1 MSTDRGVSEAIGF
14 VLVFALITMTL
25 GVVYASGFAGLQSA
39 QQQEQLVNVE
49 RAFDVFSDNL
59 RDIHQERAPSRAT
72 EIKLSGGT
80 LSVVDTT
87 EFSFNTSATS
97 VNGLCNNTN
106 PVTLS
111 TRPIAYEFE
120 GSSVV
125 YEAGAIIRTDG
136 NNSAM
141 VSEPSWITGT
151 DQSILP
157 YVSTA
162 PEETAQSVGGD
173 STVLVVARHQTSSL
187 QCQIDTASTVTG
199 NVTVETTE
207 ARSKAWE
214 DFFERQEYTVTRQS
228 ATTVTAE
235 FPTKRFFVSRTSISL
250 DIED

>member
-25 GVVYASGFAGLQSA
+25 GIVYASGFAGLQSA

-80 LSVVDTT
+80 LSIVETT
-87 EFSFNTSATS
+87 EFSFNTSATT
-97 VNGLCNNTN
+97 VNGVCNNSN
-106 PVTLS
+106 PLSLS
-111 TRPIAYEFE
+111 TRPIAYEYE
-120 GSSVV
+120 QSSVV
-125 YEAGAIIRTDG
+125 YEAGAIIRTDA
-136 NNSAM
+136 NNSVM
-141 VSEPSWITGT
+141 VSEPAWITGP

-157 YVSTA
+157 YVSTV
-162 PEETAQSVGGD
+162 PEESAQSVGGD
-173 STVLVVARHQTSSL
+173 STVLVVAKQRSSSVR
-187 QCQIDTASTVTG
+187 CQIDTGSSVTG
-199 NVTVETTE
+199 NVTVDTTE

-214 DFFERQEYTVTRQS
+214 DYFEQQGYTVTRQS
-228 ATTVTAE
+228 RSTITAE